1 MSKKFKLHIVIF
13 SFVFTVIS
21 ILIIIFSTN
30 YYCKNKA
37 LKTMNT
43 ELIYLKNQCISFEQ
57 AEDDELVKSL
67 ISVADSTKFARGY
80 LNANLNYLTDDLIT
94 NYLIEHRLSEI
105 AITENGVINY
115 SKFID
120 EIDSEILDKIIFD
133 YSNNLNSENK
143 LYTKRIYKNDYFYDY
158 ALISRFDGKGVIIC
172 YVRQNYLNT
181 ISSTISLSNLLSGFS
196 NVDDAKIII
205 TNQGNTIATNIIDN
219 YNSYLKS
226 FESFNSYD
234 KNYVVKINGKKHFAI
249 KSRCKSYSICVFYPE
264 RIIYKTRNISILY
277 TIIILMGIYILEYV
291 ICIING
297 NLKKKELEKL
307 TMSYNEQIKKSAI
320 EAINANNAK
329 DDFLKRMS
337 HDLRTPITGIK
348 GLLEIGDYYSDNIEK
363 QNECRNKIK
372 AALNYLIDLTN
383 NILDITKYEA
393 KILKL
398 QIDKFNLDNLLLE
411 VSTIAQIKCNAKA
424 LDFKE
429 AKLDIKHKKL
439 IGCSIFLKRILINL
453 IDNAIKYNKPNG
465 YIKLA
470 CKEIRSIDNNATY
483 EFIVEDSGIGMSD
496 DFKKIMYDEY
506 TQEANNS
513 GEYMGVGLGLA
524 IVKSYVDKMNGTIEV
539 ESKKDFG
546 TKFKINLFFEIDD
559 TIDEKETIDFD
570 LTNKKILVVDD
581 NELNLEIIEFMLSTL
596 NCKILKASSA
606 NEAINIYK
614 ASNENEI
621 DLILMDILMPKIDGV
636 TATKTIRSIDRND
649 AKKIKIIAMS
659 ANTFD
664 DDISD
669 ALKSGMNDYISKPI
683 DRDNLIKIIKKNL
696 N

>member
-1 MSKKFKLHIVIF
+1 MSKNFKMHILIF

-21 ILIIIFSTN
+21 ILIVIISTN
-30 YYCKNKA
+30 YYCKNKV

-43 ELIYLKNQCISFEQ
+43 ELIYLKKQCISYDQ
-57 AEDDELVKSL
+57 AEDNELVKSL

-80 LNANLNYLTDDLIT
+80 LNANLDHLTDDLIT
-94 NYLIEHRLSEI
+94 NYLIERRLSGI
-105 AITENGVINY
+105 ATTEDGVINY

-120 EIDSEILDKIIFD
+120 EIGSETLNEIIFD

-143 LYTKRIYKNDYFYDY
+143 IYAKRIYENDYFYDY
-158 ALISRFDGKGVIIC
+158 ALISRFDSKGVIIC
-172 YVRQNYLNT
+172 YVRQNYSNT

-205 TNQGNTIATNIIDN
+205 TKQGNAIATNINDN
-219 YNSYLKS
+219 SDSYLKS
-226 FESFNSYD
+226 FESSNSYD
-234 KNYVVKINGKKHFAI
+234 KNYVVKIDGKKHFAI
-249 KSRCKSYSICVFYPE
+249 KSRCKSYSIYVFYPK

-277 TIIILMGIYILEYV
+277 TVIILMGIYILVYV
-291 ICIING
+291 IYIIND
-297 NLKKKELEKL
+297 NSKKKELERL
-307 TMSYNEQIKKSAI
+307 TKSYNEQIKKSAI

-348 GLLEIGDYYSDNIEK
+348 GLLEIGDYYSNNIEK

-372 AALNYLIDLTN
+372 ASLNYLIDLIN
-383 NILDITKYEA
+383 NVLDITKYEA

-398 QIDKFNLDNLLLE
+398 QIDKFNLENLLLE
-411 VSTIAQIKCNAKA
+411 ISTIAQIKCNAKA

-429 AKLDIKHKKL
+429 VKLDIKHKKL

-483 EFIVEDSGIGMSD
+483 EFTVEDSGIGMSD

-506 TQEANNS
+506 TQETKNS

-539 ESKKDFG
+539 ESKKNFG
-546 TKFKINLFFEIDD
+546 TKFKINLSFEIDD
-559 TIDEKETIDFD
+559 KIDEKETIDFD

-581 NELNLEIIEFMLSTL
+581 NELNLEII
-596 NCKILKASSA
+596 
-606 NEAINIYK
+606 
-614 ASNENEI
+614 
-621 DLILMDILMPKIDGV
+621 
-636 TATKTIRSIDRND
+636 
-649 AKKIKIIAMS
+649 
-659 ANTFD
+659 
-664 DDISD
+664 
-669 ALKSGMNDYISKPI
+669 
-683 DRDNLIKIIKKNL
+683 
-696 N
+696 

>member
-1 MSKKFKLHIVIF
+1 MSKNFKMHILIF

-21 ILIIIFSTN
+21 ILIVIISTN
-30 YYCKNKA
+30 YYCKNKV

-43 ELIYLKNQCISFEQ
+43 ELIYLKKQCISYDQ
-57 AEDDELVKSL
+57 AEDNELVKSL

-80 LNANLNYLTDDLIT
+80 LNANLDHLTDDLIT
-94 NYLIEHRLSEI
+94 NYLIERRLSGI
-105 AITENGVINY
+105 ATTEDGVINY

-120 EIDSEILDKIIFD
+120 EIGSETLNEIIFD

-143 LYTKRIYKNDYFYDY
+143 IYAKRIYENDYFYDY
-158 ALISRFDGKGVIIC
+158 ALISRFDSKGVIIC
-172 YVRQNYLNT
+172 YVRQNYSNT

-205 TNQGNTIATNIIDN
+205 TKQGNAIATNINDN
-219 YNSYLKS
+219 SDSYLKS
-226 FESFNSYD
+226 FESSNSYD
-234 KNYVVKINGKKHFAI
+234 KNYVVKIDGKKHFAI
-249 KSRCKSYSICVFYPE
+249 KSRCKSYSIYVFYPK

-277 TIIILMGIYILEYV
+277 TVIILMGIYILVYV
-291 ICIING
+291 IYIIND
-297 NLKKKELEKL
+297 NSKKKELERL
-307 TMSYNEQIKKSAI
+307 TKSYNEQIKKSAI

-348 GLLEIGDYYSDNIEK
+348 GLLEIGDYYSNNIEK

-372 AALNYLIDLTN
+372 ASLNYLIDLIN
-383 NILDITKYEA
+383 NVLDITKYEA

-398 QIDKFNLDNLLLE
+398 QIDKFNLENLLLE
-411 VSTIAQIKCNAKA
+411 ISTIAQIKCNAKA

-429 AKLDIKHKKL
+429 VKLDIKHKKL

-483 EFIVEDSGIGMSD
+483 EFTVEDSGIGMSD

-506 TQEANNS
+506 TQETKNS

-539 ESKKDFG
+539 ESKKNFG
-546 TKFKINLFFEIDD
+546 TKFKINLSFEIDD
-559 TIDEKETIDFD
+559 KIDEKETIDFD

-596 NCKILKASSA
+596 NCKVLKASSA
-606 NEAINIYK
+606 DEAINIYK

-636 TATKTIRSIDRND
+636 TATKTIRLIDRND

-664 DDISD
+664 DDVSD
-669 ALKSGMNDYISKPI
+669 ALKSGMNDYIAKPI

>member
-1 MSKKFKLHIVIF
+1 MSKNFKMHILIF

-21 ILIIIFSTN
+21 ILIVIISTN
-30 YYCKNKA
+30 YYCKNKV

-43 ELIYLKNQCISFEQ
+43 ELIYLKKQCISYDQ
-57 AEDDELVKSL
+57 AEDNELVKSL

-80 LNANLNYLTDDLIT
+80 LNANLDHLTDDLIT
-94 NYLIEHRLSEI
+94 NYLIERRLSGI
-105 AITENGVINY
+105 ATTEDGVINY

-120 EIDSEILDKIIFD
+120 EIGSETLNEIIFD

-143 LYTKRIYKNDYFYDY
+143 IYAKRIYENDYFYDY
-158 ALISRFDGKGVIIC
+158 ALISRFDSKGVIIC
-172 YVRQNYLNT
+172 YVRQNYSNT

-205 TNQGNTIATNIIDN
+205 TKQGNAIATNINDN
-219 YNSYLKS
+219 SDSYLKS
-226 FESFNSYD
+226 FESSNSYD
-234 KNYVVKINGKKHFAI
+234 KNYVVKIDGKKHFAI
-249 KSRCKSYSICVFYPE
+249 KSRCKSYSIYVFYPK

-277 TIIILMGIYILEYV
+277 TVIILMGIYILVYV
-291 ICIING
+291 IYIIND
-297 NLKKKELEKL
+297 NSKKKELERL
-307 TMSYNEQIKKSAI
+307 TKSYNEQIKKSAI

-348 GLLEIGDYYSDNIEK
+348 GLLEIGDYYSNNIEK

-372 AALNYLIDLTN
+372 ASLNYLIDLIN
-383 NILDITKYEA
+383 NVLDITKYEA

-398 QIDKFNLDNLLLE
+398 QIDKFNLENLLLE
-411 VSTIAQIKCNAKA
+411 ISTIAQIKCNAKA

-429 AKLDIKHKKL
+429 VKLDIKHKKL

-483 EFIVEDSGIGMSD
+483 EFTVEDSGIGMSD

-506 TQEANNS
+506 TQETKNS

-539 ESKKDFG
+539 ESKKNFG
-546 TKFKINLFFEIDD
+546 TKFKINLSFEIDD
-559 TIDEKETIDFD
+559 KIDEKETIDFD

-581 NELNLEIIEFMLSTL
+581 TELNLEII
-596 NCKILKASSA
+596 
-606 NEAINIYK
+606 
-614 ASNENEI
+614 
-621 DLILMDILMPKIDGV
+621 
-636 TATKTIRSIDRND
+636 
-649 AKKIKIIAMS
+649 
-659 ANTFD
+659 
-664 DDISD
+664 
-669 ALKSGMNDYISKPI
+669 
-683 DRDNLIKIIKKNL
+683 
-696 N
+696 